1 MLEVARIL
9 YPSELTFSNESFD
22 SAPLEHNLIFD
33 AVGAALREDVS
44 TSNDVFSNIS
54 FGFFLLSE
62 SLLFTA
68 DCKAA
73 SMELVAKDATSTA
86 GSDKF
91 LEPFD
96 KECKKDFVT
105 IMINIS

>member
-1 MLEVARIL
+1 
-9 YPSELTFSNESFD
+9 
-22 SAPLEHNLIFD
+22 
-33 AVGAALREDVS
+33 
-44 TSNDVFSNIS
+44 
-54 FGFFLLSE
+54 
-62 SLLFTA
+62 
-68 DCKAA
+68 
-73 SMELVAKDATSTA
+73 MELVAKDATSTA

>member
-1 MLEVARIL
+1 
-9 YPSELTFSNESFD
+9 
-22 SAPLEHNLIFD
+22 LIFD

-62 SLLFTA
+62 SLLTA
-68 DCKAA
+68 DCKA

-91 LEPFD
+91 FEPFD
-96 KECKKDFVT
+96 KECKKDLVT